1 MIITRTSPFSGEK
14 NSIDLPVTQEQV
26 DNFNR
31 GTLVQNAFPN
41 LTPSQ
46 REFILTG
53 ITEAEWNATFKNI
66 KPE

>member
-1 MIITRTSPFSGEK
+1 MIITKISPFSGEK
-14 NSIDLPVTQEQV
+14 NSIDLPVTQKQI
-26 DNFNR
+26 DDFNS
-31 GTLVQNAFPN
+31 GTFVQNAFPN